1 MSKIAQVI
9 PAQNIPVNQ
18 NQVFSYMI
26 PKNLQQKIKI
36 GQEVK
41 IPLRNKFIK
50 GVILTIQDQQ
60 KKFKFKL
67 KKISEIIDQN
77 PALFPKQLELANWM
91 MDYYYCSLGIIT
103 KLFLPKRLKRIGK
116 YHTQKYKIEQTPFPK
131 LTTEQNQAYNKIK
144 NAKSNA
150 VILLHGI
157 TGSGKTEIYL
167 TCIRDVIK
175 QGKQVM
181 VLVPEIALTPQT
193 ISRFLGRFGQNQK
206 EIVVIHS
213 KLSKTERFLAWQK
226 IWQNKAKIVIGPRSI
241 VFAPYQNLGLAIID
255 EEHDSSYKSYD
266 QTPRYNARDAAIK
279 LAKIFNAKTILGS
292 ATPSLESY
300 YKIILGEYILCE
312 LSKRYY
318 SGEKMPNIE
327 IINMKEEVKKK
338 NFSLFSQ
345 KLQDELK
352 NIQKQNRQA
361 ILFLNRRGTATFIL
375 CQDCGYVAKCKKCE
389 VPLIC
394 HSKAKFGK
402 KIIYSQNLTCHHC
415 GSEENIPLTC
425 PRCGGPKIKFC
436 GAGTEKVEMETKE
449 FFPKAKIR
457 RLDTDTMNKK
467 FVHQKAYFDFLKQKY
482 NILIGTQMI
491 AKGWDIPGVD
501 LVGIIL
507 ADTVLNL
514 PDFRSSE
521 RTFQLIL
528 QVAGRTGRKDN
539 PGKVIL
545 QTYQPENPAILT
557 AVKYD
562 LKTFYK
568 QEISHREELNYPP
581 FSQLIKITF
590 RHKNKQKAREK
601 IFSLHEKLLNA
612 KRYTLDAIDIIGPA
626 PAFIPK
632 IRNFYIWQIIL
643 KSKISDVKLRNKLLK
658 IIPPGFVVDVD
669 PESLL

>member
-1 MSKIAQVI
+1 MPKIAEVI
-9 PAQNIPVNQ
+9 PIQNIPVNQ
-18 NQVFSYMI
+18 NQVFSYII

-41 IPLRNKFIK
+41 IPLRNKFTK
-50 GVILTIQDQQ
+50 GVILTIQNQQ

-67 KKISEIIDQN
+67 KKISEIINQN
-77 PALFPKQLELANWM
+77 PVLFPKQLELARWM
-91 MDYYYCSLGIIT
+91 MNYYYCSLGIIT
-103 KLFLPKRLKRIGK
+103 KLFLPKRPKRIGK
-116 YHTQKYKIEQTPFPK
+116 YHAQKYKIKQTPFPK
-131 LTTEQNQAYNKIK
+131 LTAEQNQAYNKIK

-167 TCIRDVIK
+167 ACIRDIIK

-193 ISRFLGRFGQNQK
+193 ILRFLSRFSKNQK

-226 IWQNKAKIVIGPRSI
+226 IYQNKAKIVIGPRSI
-241 VFAPYQNLGLAIID
+241 VFAPYQNLGLVIID

-279 LAKIFNAKTILGS
+279 LAKIFNVKTILGS

-300 YKIILGEYILCE
+300 NKITSNEYILCK

-318 SGEKMPNIE
+318 RGKKMPNIE
-327 IINMKEEVKKK
+327 IIDMKEETKKK
-338 NFSLFSQ
+338 NFSLFSE

-352 NIQKQNRQA
+352 NIQKQKRQA
-361 ILFLNRRGTATFIL
+361 ILFLNRRGTATFVL
-375 CQDCGYVAKCKKCE
+375 CQDCGYIAKCKKCE
-389 VPLIC
+389 APLIC

-402 KIIYSQNLTCHHC
+402 KIIYSQNLICHYC
-415 GSEENIPLTC
+415 GNEENIPLTC
-425 PRCGGPKIKFC
+425 PRCGGSRIKFY
-436 GAGTEKVEMETKE
+436 GAGTEKVEMEVKD

-482 NILIGTQMI
+482 DILIGTQMI

-501 LVGIIL
+501 LVGIVL
-507 ADTVLNL
+507 AETALNL
-514 PDFRSSE
+514 PDFRSQE
-521 RTFQLIL
+521 RTFQLIS

-545 QTYQPENPAILT
+545 QTYQPDNSTIQT
-557 AVKYD
+557 AAKHDYI
-562 LKTFYK
+562 TFFKNEIK
-568 QEISHREELNYPP
+568 QREELDYPP
-581 FSQLIKITF
+581 FSQLIKIIF
-590 RHKNKQKAREK
+590 RHKNKQKAHEK
-601 IFSLHEKLLNA
+601 IINLANKLRSRISDLGF
-612 KRYTLDAIDIIGPA
+612 RISIIGPA

-643 KSKISDVKLRNKLLK
+643 KSKIFDVKLRNKLLSV
-658 IIPPGFVVDVD
+658 IPPGFLIDVD

>member
-1 MSKIAQVI
+1 MKIAQVI
-9 PAQNIPVNQ
+9 PAQNIPIFQ
-18 NQVFSYMI
+18 NQVFSYLI
-26 PKNLQQKIKI
+26 PKNLEQKIKI

-41 IPLRNKFIK
+41 IPIRNRIVS
-50 GVILTIQDQQ
+50 GVILSIIDELP
-60 KKFKFKL
+60 KNIKYNL
-67 KKISEIIDQN
+67 REIIKISDEIPSLTN
-77 PALFPKQLELANWM
+77 SQLMLAKWIS
-91 MDYYYCSLGIIT
+91 DYYFTSLGLVA
-103 KLFLPKRLKRIGK
+103 KLFLSKRPKRIGK
-116 YHTQKYKIEQTPFPK
+116 YRTQEYKITQTSFPK
-131 LTTEQNQAYNKIK
+131 LTIEQNQVYNKIK
-144 NAKSNA
+144 NAKSNV

-167 TCIRDVIK
+167 SCIRDVIK
-175 QGKQVM
+175 QEKQVM

-193 ISRFLGRFGQNQK
+193 ISRFLGRFNQNQK
-206 EIVVIHS
+206 EIIVIHS

-226 IWQNKAKIVIGPRSI
+226 IRQNKAKIIIGPRSI
-241 VFAPYQNLGLAIID
+241 VLAPYQNLGLVIID

-266 QTPRYNARDAAIK
+266 QAPRYNARDCAIK

-300 YKIILGEYILCE
+300 HKTNLGEYILCE

-318 SGEKMPNIE
+318 SGEKMPNVE
-327 IINMKEEVKKK
+327 IVNMKEEMKKK

-345 KLQDELK
+345 KLQEELK
-352 NIQKQNRQA
+352 NIQRQKRQA
-361 ILFLNRRGTATFIL
+361 ILFLNRRGTATFVL

-389 VPLIC
+389 VPLVC
-394 HSKAKFGK
+394 HSKAKFDK
-402 KIIYSQNLTCHHC
+402 KIIYSQNLMCHYC
-415 GSEENIPLTC
+415 GNEKNIPLTC
-425 PRCGGPKIKFC
+425 PRCGGPKIKLC
-436 GAGTEKVEMETKE
+436 GAGTEKVEMEIKDIL
-449 FFPKAKIR
+449 PKMKIR
-457 RLDTDTMNKK
+457 RLDADTMNKK

-501 LVGIIL
+501 LVGIVL

-557 AVKYD
+557 AAKYD

-568 QEISHREELNYPP
+568 QEIAHRRELNYPP
-581 FSQLIKITF
+581 FSRLIKIIF
-590 RHKNKQKAREK
+590 RHKNKRKAREK
-601 IFSLHEKLLNA
+601 IFDLAKNLQSQITNYKLPITVL
-612 KRYTLDAIDIIGPA
+612 GPA

-632 IRNFYIWQIIL
+632 IRNFYIWYLIL
-643 KSKISDVKLRNKLLK
+643 KSEISNIKLRNKLLSV
-658 IIPPGFVVDVD
+658 IPPGFLIDVD